1 VLLILEVC
9 DQYSVCVTDL
19 CVLTLACRRYLNP
32 YFHSSYDNG
41 TYVDV
46 EPIAAT
52 AVVLARALHALA
64 APTGAPALKVISN
77 WG

>member
-1 VLLILEVC
+1 MH
-9 DQYSVCVTDL
+9 
-19 CVLTLACRRYLNP
+19 CRQFLNP

-41 TYVDV
+41 SYVDV

-64 APTGAPALKVISN
+64 APVGAPALKVGVVDRIYYV
-77 WG
+77 GAVIQIKLGA